1 MAVTKFLKLSGAEK
15 ALLLQAAAWLV
26 WIRFLLVVLAY
37 RRLNSLV
44 QRWAS
49 PSGKKP
55 VVARRQPPTAHRL
68 GQLVAAAANR
78 IPGTT
83 CLPRALATQ
92 VLLCRHGHAA
102 QLRIGVNRD

>member
-1 MAVTKFLKLSGAEK
+1 MAVTKFLKLSRAEK

-26 WIRFLLVVLAY
+26 WIRFLLSVLAY
-37 RRLNSLV
+37 RHVSSLV

-49 PSGKKP
+49 PRGRKP
-55 VVARRQPPTAHRL
+55 VVAPRPPPPAHRL

-92 VLLCRHGHAA
+92 ILLCRHGHAA
-102 QLRIGVNRD
+102 QLRI